1 MCTAWTCPPDDFS
14 FGDLPMKFVR
24 MTVSALALAV
34 AAAATPATP
43 ALAQEALSIAPL
55 GYKERTLPNGL
66 KLYSARDPSTANVS
80 VQVWYRVG
88 SKDDPEGRSGFAH
101 LFEHLLFKATRNMPS
116 ETLDRLTEDVGGY
129 NNAFTADDVTAY
141 HEVVPANHLERILF
155 AEAERMGSLVVDE
168 EIFQSERAVVQEE
181 FRQRILASPYGRLFG
196 LYLPREIYQAQ
207 PYRRPGIGS
216 IEDLAAATVEDVKR
230 FHATYYRPDN
240 AYLIVT
246 GNFDQKQL
254 DAWVDRYFGPLGN
267 PAAATPRHAV
277 QEPEQTEAREADYYA
292 PNVPLPAAVIAWDAP
307 PAAHPDRAALQVLA
321 AILAQGESSRLHQ
334 ALVYEQQI
342 AVQASASA
350 DLQEQGGSFVA
361 FAILKPDQ
369 TPQAGQTAL
378 AAEIAKLRDA
388 APSAAELAEAK
399 TELIASILR
408 SRETAAD
415 RADSLGWSLINTGGP
430 EAADKAVADLQAVT
444 AADVQRVA
452 QRYLAP
458 QRSVAIRYQD
468 ERKKPEGAPAEARPA
483 ATEAPVKLADLARAG
498 PDVTLAPEEARVPIP
513 APGPDPKLTVPSFV
527 EKRLANGLRV
537 IVARNTR
544 TPLVSARLSV
554 DAGYADEPAAASGV
568 AALTAALIT
577 QGTATRSAPEV
588 AREIERLGAVIAA
601 NSGADES
608 LIYANAPK
616 TAFPEAFSLMA
627 DLTRNAAFAAE
638 ELERQRAQAIE
649 GERLALSQ
657 PGPTAQRAA
666 ARLVYGD
673 APYGRPGSG
682 TPESLAAIT
691 QADVQ
696 AFHRSRWSPKGAT
709 LVFSGDIQPKA
720 AFTLAEKAFGD
731 WRAPA
736 DAAAPAADP
745 AGTATKPR
753 VVVVD
758 MGKGAGQAAVAAVMR
773 APPRK
778 NADFTALELA
788 NSVLGGGYSARLNR
802 EIRIKRGLSYGA
814 GSNLTERSDDNRL
827 LASAQTRNDAAAE
840 VARLMLAEIQRIAAE
855 PAPPED
861 LEPRSAAL
869 VGGFSS
875 ALETVDGLGG
885 LVADYASAGLPT
897 SEIGKYPQAVRALTA
912 EQVQAAAA
920 RGLDIANV
928 SLVVAGDASQFLDAL
943 KQDHP
948 GLEVIPVAALDLGRA
963 DLQKP

>member
-1 MCTAWTCPPDDFS
+1 MMKIFRTAA
-14 FGDLPMKFVR
+14 
-24 MTVSALALAV
+24 SALALSICLLPLGGA
-34 AAAATPATP
+34 PAT
-43 ALAQEALSIAPL
+43 AQEALKIAPL
-55 GYKERTLPNGL
+55 GYKERTLANGL
-66 KLYSARDPSTANVS
+66 KVYAARDPSTANVS
-80 VQVWYRVG
+80 VQLWYRVG

-101 LFEHLLFKATRNMPS
+101 LFEHLLFKATRNMPA

-168 EIFQSERAVVQEE
+168 ANFQSERAVVQEE

-196 LYLPREIYQAQ
+196 LYLPRELAEAH
-207 PYRRPGIGS
+207 PYRRAGIGS

-254 DAWVDRYFGPLGN
+254 DAWVDRYFGPLKN
-267 PAAATPRHAV
+267 PKSPVPRHAV
-277 QEPEQTEAREADYYA
+277 QEPEQTAPREADYYA
-292 PNVPLPAAVIAWDAP
+292 PNVPLPAAVLGWDGP

-321 AILAQGESSRLHQ
+321 AILASGESSRLHQ
-334 ALVYEQQI
+334 SLVYEQQI

-350 DLQEQGGSFVA
+350 DLQEQGGAIVA

-369 TPQAGQTAL
+369 TPQAGQAAL
-378 AAEIAKLRDA
+378 AAEVAKLRAA

-415 RADSLGWSLINTGGP
+415 RAEALGWSLINTGGP

-444 AADVQRVA
+444 VADVQRVA
-452 QRYLAP
+452 QRYLTP
-458 QRSVAIRYQD
+458 ERSVAIRYQD
-468 ERKKPEGAPAEARPA
+468 ESRKPEGAPLEAKPA
-483 ATEAPVKLADLARAG
+483 ATEAPIKLASLAPAG
-498 PDVTLAPEEARVPIP
+498 PDVTLAPEGERTAIPVP
-513 APGPDPKLTVPSFV
+513 GQDPKLSVPAFV
-527 EKRLANGLRV
+527 EKTLANGLRV
-537 IVARNTR
+537 VVARNAR

-554 DAGYADEPAAASGV
+554 DAGVADEPADKSGV

-577 QGTATRSAPEV
+577 QGTASRSAPQI
-588 AREIERLGAVIAA
+588 ASEIERLGAVIAA
-601 NSGADES
+601 NSGGDEA

-616 TAFPEAFSLMA
+616 TAFADAFALMA

-649 GERLALSQ
+649 GERVALSQ
-657 PGPTAQRAA
+657 PGPAAARAA

-673 APYGRPGSG
+673 APYGRPPSG
-682 TPESLAAIT
+682 TLQSLPGIAREDI
-691 QADVQ
+691 V
-696 AFHRSRWSPKGAT
+696 AFHRTRWTPKGAV
-709 LVFSGDIQPKA
+709 LVFSGDIDAKTA
-720 AFTLAEKAFGD
+720 IALAEKAFGD

-736 DAAAPAADP
+736 ESAAADQDP
-745 AGTATKPR
+745 AGPSTKPR

-758 MGKGAGQAAVAAVMR
+758 MGKGAGQAAVVVVMR
-773 APPRK
+773 APARK
-778 NADFTALELA
+778 SQDFTALELA

-814 GSNLTERSDDNRL
+814 GSGLTERADDNRL

-840 VARLMLAEIQRIAAE
+840 VARLMLAEIRRLATE

-875 ALETVDGLGG
+875 SLETVDGLGG
-885 LVADYASAGLPT
+885 VVADYAAAGLPL
-897 SEIGKYPQAVRALTA
+897 SEIRGYPQAVRALTA

-920 RGLDIANV
+920 RGLDIARV
-928 SLVVAGDASQFLDAL
+928 SLVVAGDASQFLEAL
-943 KQDHP
+943 KQDHADV
-948 GLEVIPVAALDLGRA
+948 EVIPVAALDLGVAALR
-963 DLQKP
+963 QE